1 LNAKKESN
9 VIDIS
14 EDIESLTSFKRDSDR
29 LMKQMKSTGRPV
41 VLTVNGK
48 AQAVLMNPKAYQQ
61 MADRL
66 STLESIAR
74 GLAQAKRGEFMT
86 VDECFDQ
93 LEAEDVAAGSLIKTK
108 KARKAR

>member
-1 LNAKKESN
+1 M
-9 VIDIS
+9 IDIS

-74 GLAQAKRGEFMT
+74 GLAQAKRGEFMPA
-86 VDECFDQ
+86 DEFFDQ
-93 LEAEDVAAGSLIKTK
+93 LEAEDVATGLLIKTK